1 MQKKLPQKLAMH
13 SSLQFDDEHW
23 QIANHEKWKTKK
35 LSSWV
40 VPLWGVIFVPWT
52 LLDSFGESIMI
63 RAPAKPFKT
72 HINNNANAPQSTT
85 RHIRLLKRHEA
96 TYSTRGHLF
105 SEHILFFICG
115 LFWYI
120 FILVLNVLLYF
131 HFQTQSWHNST
142 MCASARQ
149 IWPPSGT
156 YYLIGEGFKS
166 MHKNIRAFRAML

>member
-105 SEHILFFICG
+105 SEHSSSWRIC
-115 LFWYI
+115 
-120 FILVLNVLLYF
+120 LLCFPFNF
-131 HFQTQSWHNST
+131 HFCFGFVFLSHTIPETLSTSTSIEQGIASNSENTLRTQAT
-142 MCASARQ
+142 
-149 IWPPSGT
+149 
-156 YYLIGEGFKS
+156 K
-166 MHKNIRAFRAML
+166 